1 MKTFKNIVAVLALLI
16 LGTTLSLYIMDSVG
30 LAEIKPEILRDLKD
44 LSFLVVGYFFGSSIG
59 SKDKTELLNKK
70 EGDHNK

>member
-59 SKDKTELLNKK
+59 SKEKTTLLNNKK
-70 EGDHNK
+70 DDRAA